1 MASLREF
8 QRAFARALGGDI
20 DAVTDL
26 ELAPPRPERVNI
38 YRNNHLVSLQEALSA
53 CFPVLERLVGPECFA
68 AVAGIYVQRHHLDHG
83 SLHGYGA
90 AMPGFLAGIPELS
103 GLPYLADIARLEWAR
118 QQAYHAA
125 EPDGTSP
132 VHPSV
137 RLVESRFP
145 IWTIWRVNQPD
156 WTEEPAVDLEQGG
169 ESVAVYRDHG
179 RVPGLRLSEDAATV
193 LRALLA
199 GNEVPESGNGILRR
213 FAAEG
218 LLVVRE

>member
-8 QRAFARALGGDI
+8 QRSFARALGGDI

-26 ELAPPRPERVNI
+26 ELAPPQPERVNI
-38 YRNNHLVSLQEALSA
+38 YRNNHRGSLQEALSA
-53 CFPVLERLVGPECFA
+53 CFPVVERLVGCECFT
-68 AVAGIYVQRHHLDHG
+68 AVAGFYVQRHPLNHG

-90 AMPGFLAGIPELS
+90 AMPEFLAGIPELS

-125 EPDGTSP
+125 EPDGASL

-137 RLVESRFP
+137 QLLEARFP

-156 WTEEPAVDLEQGG
+156 WTEEPAVDLNQGG

-179 RVPGLRLSEDAATV
+179 RVACLRLSEAAATV

-199 GNEVPESGNGILRR
+199 GNEVPESGNALLQR
-213 FAAEG
+213 FAEEG
-218 LLVVRE
+218 LLVTPE